1 MSKFRYT
8 YIYSKTR
15 NQIFK
20 LKVFEDDTYSFKL
33 MNPYVKNY
41 NKSKAKYSNLVGKP
55 EIVIGTLKTLRLL
68 YGKV

>member
-8 YIYSKTR
+8 YIYSKLR

-41 NKSKAKYSNLVGKP
+41 NNSKAKYSQLVDSP